1 MQTVRFSDLS
11 DPVRDYLAPAGRG
24 EVIVVQDEVGK
35 ATVSVAPIIQP
46 SAEVQRKA
54 WIDILK
60 LQQGVGSS
68 MKQHGVGEED
78 IDRLLSEK

>member
-11 DPVRDYLAPAGRG
+11 DPVRDYLPAGRG

-35 ATVSVAPIIQP
+35 ATVSVAPINQP

-54 WIDILK
+54 WINILK